1 MADRVKQPTFFNDSN
16 FLIHITH
23 IPTNKKVEFHSWLTG
38 FTDAFSSTWQGT
50 PVYGRMDDLY
60 TFSKTGRVITIAFD
74 VVAAD
79 ISEARLNQAR
89 LNTLTQFLYPVYS
102 DPVAG
107 GSSRENSQ
115 VLKAAPLLKMK
126 FNSLVR
132 NAVDGSELVGFL
144 NGFTYAPSIEAGQ
157 FFANKDKDF
166 VYQSHNVQLTFNVLH
181 THLTGW
187 VQTQSGQGADG
198 KVTYSFGRADQSRE
212 ANSLNGNFPHRGA
225 SGYVPR
231 YPNPD
236 VGPPPITTPDLNN
249 DGVADAWQTQ
259 VATNQDEADA
269 KQEAITEKT
278 QEFI

>member
-60 TFSKTGRVITIAFD
+60 TFAKTGRVITISFD

-79 ISEARLNQAR
+79 INEARLNQAR

-102 DPVAG
+102 NPVAG

-115 VLKAAPLLKMK
+115 VLQAAPLLKMK

-144 NGFTYAPSIEAGQ
+144 NGFTYAPDVNAGQ

-166 VYQSHNVQLTFNVLH
+166 AYQLHNVQLTFNVLH

-187 VQTQSGQGADG
+187 VQAEGGQGADG
-198 KVTYSFGRADQSRE
+198 RVTYSFGKADHPTQSRE
-212 ANSLNGNFPHRGA
+212 GARLNANYPHGGA
-225 SGYVPR
+225 GGYIPK
-231 YPNPD
+231 YPNPQD
-236 VGPPPITTPDLNN
+236 PPPQLTSPDLNN
-249 DGVADAWQTQ
+249 DNVADVWQTG
-259 VATNQDEADA
+259 VGTNQVEADA
-269 KQEAITEKT
+269 QQEAITEKT
-278 QEFI
+278 